1 MIHLHL
7 FRRLSVAAMVLVW
20 HPVSGGAEHAVFGE
34 PVRVPQ
40 VAQKGMAVAMEGGR
54 LFAGAGSTLYAFDV
68 AEPLKPRLLGS
79 LDGFD
84 NLRQMRVRGNFVY
97 VVSRETGMRIVDV
110 SDPAH
115 MRIRS
120 LYDSVEFA
128 TGIEVA
134 GNVAFVSERTYGV
147 EAVDVSDPDRPMHI
161 TLVKTPESQSCR
173 YRDGFLY
180 SGEWGAGAMTV
191 FDARDMRRFRK
202 VRELPLGGFG
212 DGVDID
218 GKYLYCSTG
227 HDALHRDRQMSKAD
241 AEGAGRGLDI
251 FDISDPSAPRHV
263 SRIDFPVFKPRN
275 EDFWTPRVANGIAF
289 CCDSHN
295 GLFAVDVA
303 NPVSPKIV
311 DRLCVPMPPDGKA
324 FPSAAISS
332 LEVGKGCLYM
342 TCMPGGLY
350 VIPVKGANAPER
362 PLGVLPANASHRER
376 YAVDG
381 SKFYAYRPSAP
392 GQSRAVVLRGDIAYA
407 AFGDAGL
414 HVLRIAKEGG
424 FEKIGELPGVRRVT
438 DCCLSGDRLITAEG
452 LEGFAVYKIEGDA
465 MFREIARRKGAGD
478 SGSVAFWCWAPDDR
492 HVVLSS
498 RNGPYAFFD
507 MDRFSAEKPL
517 AVLYGGAPQWSR
529 YPADVCVG
537 GRYPVAAPSHGVI
550 WMDIGGEKPVVAFR
564 PAGRMPEHPT
574 TQHDGIALLG
584 DRYICMAGAGYRL
597 YSSAGVASEW
607 QPFGKDGH
615 SGVPRTDGRLVAVS
629 HRAARKVSV
638 WDFSDAGKPVLL
650 RGYRLSGNPDAAAL
664 YCGKALIPAGY
675 QGLLMEK

>member
-1 MIHLHL
+1 MKAW
-7 FRRLSVAAMVLVW
+7 RLVLSAAMAFAW
-20 HPVSGGAEHAVFGE
+20 QTVSGEAEHAVFGE
-34 PVRVPQ
+34 PVRMPHVE
-40 VAQKGMAVAMEGGR
+40 QKGMAVAMDGSR

-79 LDGFD
+79 LGGFD
-84 NLRQMRVRGNFVY
+84 NLRQIRVRGRFAY

-115 MRIRS
+115 MQIRS

-147 EAVDVSDPDRPMHI
+147 EAVDVSDPDRPMHM

-173 YRDGFLY
+173 YRDGYLY
-180 SGEWGAGAMTV
+180 SGEWGVGAVTV

-218 GKYLYCSTG
+218 GNYLYCSTG
-227 HDALHRDRQMSKAD
+227 HDAKHRDRPMSKAD

-251 FDISDPSAPRHV
+251 FDISDPAAPRHV

-275 EDFWTPRVANGIAF
+275 ADFWTPRVANGIAF

-303 NPVSPKIV
+303 NPASPKVV
-311 DRLCVPMPPDGKA
+311 DRLCVPMPPGGKP

-350 VIPVKGANAPER
+350 VIPVKGVNAPER
-362 PLGVLPANASHRER
+362 PLGALPANASHRER

-381 SKFYAYRPSAP
+381 SKFFAYRPSSP
-392 GQSRAVVLRGDIAYA
+392 GQARAVALRGDIAYA

-424 FEKIGELPGVRRVT
+424 FDKIGELPGVRRVT

-452 LEGFAVYKIEGDA
+452 LAGFAVYKIEGDA
-465 MFREIARRKGAGD
+465 VFREIARRKGVG

-507 MDRFSAEKPL
+507 MDRFSADNPL
-517 AVLYGGAPQWSR
+517 ATLQVGSPQWSKYPADACLCGR
-529 YPADVCVG
+529 YPAVVPSRG
-537 GRYPVAAPSHGVI
+537 VA
-550 WMDIGGEKPVVAFR
+550 WMDMGGER
-564 PAGRMPEHPT
+564 PAVASFPSGRMPEHAM
-574 TQHDGIALLG
+574 TQHDGIAALG
-584 DRYICMAGAGYRL
+584 DRYVCMANDGYRL
-597 YSSAGVASEW
+597 YSCDGTASKW
-607 QPFGKDGH
+607 RCLGKNGH
-615 SGVPRTDGRLVAVS
+615 AGVPRTDGRNVVVS
-629 HRAARKVSV
+629 HRAKRIVSV
-638 WDFSDAGKPVLL
+638 WDFSDVEKPVLL
-650 RGYRLSGNPDAAAL
+650 RRHKLAGNPDAAAL
-664 YCGKALIPAGY
+664 YHGKALIPAGY